1 MRRDGLGSGDVML
14 SIVHP
19 ADPWAQGVG
28 GFDTCID
35 GVLRTAPEAWSVE
48 VIGVS
53 ADPAERPVGR
63 WLRLPLHGRELRF
76 FAALADPEPDRIRSL
91 PLSLRFAVACL
102 SRRVRPTGR
111 VVQYHRFE
119 AAYAVPVGRSRH
131 AVLFIHNHPE
141 EIASPHSDVRW
152 RHFPRIFVRLL
163 RVAVRRAA
171 AVVCV
176 DPRTAAWVH
185 AQVAAERVAVF
196 TQRQWVDPATFGPG
210 TPDKRRRARA
220 ELRYR
225 LGLGDGPIVIYA
237 GRLER
242 QKNLNLLLD
251 AFAASSSRRDD
262 ASLLLIG
269 KGRLHDELA
278 EHAHRLRLDGRF
290 HVLPAVPRSDLAGIY
305 RGCDVAACTSGF
317 ESGPR
322 LVFEALASGVPVV
335 TAAVGQGEAVVA
347 ADAVLG
353 RVVHERTAAA
363 FAEAIHAVLARP
375 PSADD
380 IRSRAASVADFT
392 PGRALAPIFECY
404 RTLAGTS

>member
-210 TPDKRRRARA
+210 TPDKRRRAH
-220 ELRYR
+220 
-225 LGLGDGPIVIYA
+225 
-237 GRLER
+237 
-242 QKNLNLLLD
+242 LNLLLD